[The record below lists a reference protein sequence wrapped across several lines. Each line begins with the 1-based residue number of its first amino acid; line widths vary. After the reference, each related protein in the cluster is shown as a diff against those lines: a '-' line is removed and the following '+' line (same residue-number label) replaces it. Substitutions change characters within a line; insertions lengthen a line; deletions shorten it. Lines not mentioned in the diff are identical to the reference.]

1 MSASVYDTAWLS
13 MVQKPGIDGITGTW
27 LFPECFEFIIEQQ
40 LPSGGWESDATTV
53 DGILNTA
60 AALLS
65 LKKRERTQPGQH
77 D

>member
-40 LPSGGWESDATTV
+40 LPSGGWESDAATV